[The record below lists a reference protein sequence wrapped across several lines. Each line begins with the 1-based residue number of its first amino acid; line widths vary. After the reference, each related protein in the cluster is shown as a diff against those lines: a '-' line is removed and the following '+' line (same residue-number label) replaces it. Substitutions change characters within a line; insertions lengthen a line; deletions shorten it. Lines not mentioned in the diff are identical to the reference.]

1 MKQNF
6 VLTLFI
12 AVPLL
17 MAFGFGNSSKSDDD
31 YINFVKDNVF
41 KFDKSLTIGQALDNY
56 KYLKNKKWKFFK
68 SDQGR
73 KIVEFSGDIV
83 ISAYDKKNT
92 SHVRAISS
100 KKINDVKNKISS
112 FIYRVQFKL
121 HANDESFDLGYSGYD
136 LNYRDG
142 EKENVQE
149 EPNVTLSQIYNEQG

>member
-6 VLTLFI
+6 VLTLFSVI
-12 AVPLL
+12 SLL
-17 MAFGFGNSSKSDDD
+17 LAFSCGNGSKTDDD
-31 YINFVKDNVF
+31 YINFVKDGVL
-41 KFDKSLTIGQALDNY
+41 KFDESLTIGQSLDNY
-56 KYLKNKKWKFFK
+56 EYLKNKKWVFFK

-83 ISAYDKKNT
+83 ISAYDEKNT
-92 SHVRAISS
+92 SHARAISS

-112 FIYRVQFKL
+112 FIYKVQFEL
-121 HANDESFDLGYSGYD
+121 HANDESFDLGYSGYE

-149 EPNVTLSQIYNEQG
+149 EPNVTLSKIYNK